1 MGSSQLRRFS
11 VISQTKRRSSQI
23 AIGVLSISAAAALAA
38 LLGWLALQFAEDLA
52 GAFEVIA
59 YIVGWILLPFRI

>member
-1 MGSSQLRRFS
+1 M
-11 VISQTKRRSSQI
+11 ISHPKRRHSQVAVGI
-23 AIGVLSISAAAALAA
+23 LSIFVAAALAV

>member
-1 MGSSQLRRFS
+1 
-11 VISQTKRRSSQI
+11 VTTDTKRRSAQI
-23 AIGVLSISAAAALAA
+23 AVGLLSILVAAALAV
-38 LLGWLALQFAEDLA
+38 LLGWLALQLTADLA